1 MESDCDKISD
11 IAEFVKK
18 IKEINDSC
26 ERNKSET
33 NEVLY
38 FRGHANIEYQ
48 LTPSLA
54 RMEVDFICQTE
65 RALVEISIN
74 EIPRLF
80 NKDMTPLNLLSCM
93 QHYGIPTRLL
103 DITKNPLV
111 ALYFA
116 CENEADKDG
125 IVYVFKNNETIDNIG
140 NYPID
145 NAIADIYKIA
155 LTDFVPVVEFFDFAI
170 KQYYFSSQKYIM
182 ETKNDDEKVEYV
194 KTSSVPRIVSAP
206 YFFERQYMQ
215 KGSYILFPNVIDEK
229 NIINKIADL
238 KESSDMIVKKLII
251 DKDSKEKILNDLN
264 LLGISTGTLFKDSAD
279 KRCADIIKRFKSD
292 YEKYPF
298 NSII

>member
-1 MESDCDKISD
+1 MESDYDKISD
-11 IAEFVKK
+11 ITEFIKK
-18 IKEINDSC
+18 VKEINDSC

-38 FRGHANIEYQ
+38 FRGHANTEYQ

-54 RMEVDFICQTE
+54 RMEMDFICQTE

-116 CENEADKDG
+116 CENEANKDG
-125 IVYVFKNNETIDNIG
+125 VVYVFKNNETIDNIG

-155 LTDFVPVVEFFDFAI
+155 LTDFVPVIDFFDFVI
-170 KQYYFSSQKYIM
+170 KQSYFSSQKYII
-182 ETKNDDEKVEYV
+182 ETKNDDEKIEYV
-194 KTSSVPRIVSAP
+194 KKNSSVPRIVSAP
-206 YFFERQYMQ
+206 YFFERQFMQ
-215 KGSYILFPNVIDEK
+215 KGSYILFPNVIERE
-229 NIINKIADL
+229 NIINEIVEL
-238 KESSDMIVKKLII
+238 KESDGMIVKKLII
-251 DKDSKEKILNDLN
+251 NKDSKKKILNDLN
-264 LLGISTGTLFKDSAD
+264 LFGISTGALFKDSAD

-292 YEKYPF
+292 YEK
-298 NSII
+298 